1 MSLNAKSTIES
12 GKAILGIEFG
22 STRIKAVL
30 IDEENKPIAQGS
42 HTWENQLE
50 NGLWTYS
57 IDAIWNGVQD
67 CYADLRTNV
76 NKEYGIEIENLAAIG
91 VSAMMH
97 GYMAFNDKEEILV
110 PFRTWRNTNT
120 GKAAAELSELF
131 VYNIPLRWSISHLY
145 QAILNKEEHVKDITF
160 LTTLAGY
167 VHWQI
172 TGEKVLGI
180 GDASGMLPINPE
192 TKNYSAEMVKKFND
206 LVAPYGYSWTLED
219 ILPKVLLAGE
229 NAGCLTEKGAKLLDV
244 SGHLKAGVPVCP
256 PEGDAG
262 TGMVA
267 TNAVKQRTG
276 NVSAGTSSF
285 SMIVLEKD
293 LSKPY
298 EMIDMVT
305 TPDGS
310 LVAMVHCN
318 NCTSDLNA
326 WVNIF
331 KEYQELMGM
340 PVDMDEIFGKLYNN
354 SAATVLGQEGD
365 WLHISSGSVDGY
377 VKAQYVVVGN
387 DELVRSVARRVATV
401 ATQTLYVRSE
411 ATTESSVLGMVPG
424 DDDLTVVDES
434 TAAQGWV
441 KVSIEEGE
449 GYVST
454 QYVTLS
460 TEFKYAE
467 SKAEEEA
474 RLAREAAER
483 EAAAAAAR
491 KSSKSS
497 SSSSSSSK
505 SYSAPS
511 GSNGS
516 AVANY
521 AVQFVGNPYVYGGT
535 SLTNGADCSGFV
547 MSVYRQFG
555 VSLPH
560 SSSALRSSG
569 YGVSQG
575 KMQPGDI
582 VCYSGHV
589 GIYIGN
595 GQIVH
600 ASNARDGI
608 KISTAYYRSILAVRR
623 IF

>member
-1 MSLNAKSTIES
+1 MKS
-12 GKAILGIEFG
+12 K
-22 STRIKAVL
+22 
-30 IDEENKPIAQGS
+30 
-42 HTWENQLE
+42 
-50 NGLWTYS
+50 
-57 IDAIWNGVQD
+57 GVKMLS
-67 CYADLRTNV
+67 CT
-76 NKEYGIEIENLAAIG
+76 LAAGVLATSIPFAALAAPISGVVGMASTDTATVQESSYSTLSG
-91 VSAMMH
+91 VSLTMSR
-97 GYMAFNDKEEILV
+97 ILAESTSAETEV
-110 PFRTWRNTNT
+110 QANETATVEAGQT
-120 GKAAAELSELF
+120 AEQQTAQAAAEQPVQSEF
-131 VYNIPLRWSISHLY
+131 ANI
-145 QAILNKEEHVKDITF
+145 AIAQVNDYVNVRSGASEE
-160 LTTLAGY
+160 
-167 VHWQI
+167 
-172 TGEKVLGI
+172 
-180 GDASGMLPINPE
+180 
-192 TKNYSAEMVKKFND
+192 
-206 LVAPYGYSWTLED
+206 
-219 ILPKVLLAGE
+219 
-229 NAGCLTEKGAKLLDV
+229 TEV
-244 SGHLKAGVPVCP
+244 V
-256 PEGDAG
+256 
-262 TGMVA
+262 
-267 TNAVKQRTG
+267 
-276 NVSAGTSSF
+276 
-285 SMIVLEKD
+285 
-293 LSKPY
+293 
-298 EMIDMVT
+298 
-305 TPDGS
+305 
-310 LVAMVHCN
+310 
-318 NCTSDLNA
+318 
-326 WVNIF
+326 
-331 KEYQELMGM
+331 
-340 PVDMDEIFGKLYNN
+340 GKLYNN

-575 KMQPGDI
+575 EMQPGDI

>member
-1 MSLNAKSTIES
+1 MKS
-12 GKAILGIEFG
+12 K
-22 STRIKAVL
+22 
-30 IDEENKPIAQGS
+30 
-42 HTWENQLE
+42 
-50 NGLWTYS
+50 
-57 IDAIWNGVQD
+57 GVKMLS
-67 CYADLRTNV
+67 CT
-76 NKEYGIEIENLAAIG
+76 LAAGVLATSIPFAALAAPISGVVGMASTDTATVQESSYSTLSG
-91 VSAMMH
+91 VSLTMSR
-97 GYMAFNDKEEILV
+97 ILAESTSAETQV
-110 PFRTWRNTNT
+110 QANETATVEAGQT
-120 GKAAAELSELF
+120 AEQQTAQAAAEQPVQSEF
-131 VYNIPLRWSISHLY
+131 ANI
-145 QAILNKEEHVKDITF
+145 AIAQVNDYVNVRSGASEE
-160 LTTLAGY
+160 
-167 VHWQI
+167 
-172 TGEKVLGI
+172 
-180 GDASGMLPINPE
+180 
-192 TKNYSAEMVKKFND
+192 
-206 LVAPYGYSWTLED
+206 
-219 ILPKVLLAGE
+219 
-229 NAGCLTEKGAKLLDV
+229 TEV
-244 SGHLKAGVPVCP
+244 V
-256 PEGDAG
+256 
-262 TGMVA
+262 
-267 TNAVKQRTG
+267 
-276 NVSAGTSSF
+276 
-285 SMIVLEKD
+285 
-293 LSKPY
+293 
-298 EMIDMVT
+298 
-305 TPDGS
+305 
-310 LVAMVHCN
+310 
-318 NCTSDLNA
+318 
-326 WVNIF
+326 
-331 KEYQELMGM
+331 
-340 PVDMDEIFGKLYNN
+340 GKLYNN

-569 YGVSQG
+569 YGVSQSE
-575 KMQPGDI
+575 MQPGDI

>member
-1 MSLNAKSTIES
+1 MKS
-12 GKAILGIEFG
+12 K
-22 STRIKAVL
+22 
-30 IDEENKPIAQGS
+30 
-42 HTWENQLE
+42 
-50 NGLWTYS
+50 
-57 IDAIWNGVQD
+57 GVKMLS
-67 CYADLRTNV
+67 CT
-76 NKEYGIEIENLAAIG
+76 LAAGVLATSIPFAALAAPISGVVGMASTDTATVQESSYSTLSG
-91 VSAMMH
+91 VSLTMSR
-97 GYMAFNDKEEILV
+97 ILAESTSAETQV
-110 PFRTWRNTNT
+110 QANETATVEAGQT
-120 GKAAAELSELF
+120 AEQQTAQAAAEQPVQSEF
-131 VYNIPLRWSISHLY
+131 ANI
-145 QAILNKEEHVKDITF
+145 AIAQVNDYVNVRSGASEE
-160 LTTLAGY
+160 
-167 VHWQI
+167 
-172 TGEKVLGI
+172 
-180 GDASGMLPINPE
+180 
-192 TKNYSAEMVKKFND
+192 
-206 LVAPYGYSWTLED
+206 
-219 ILPKVLLAGE
+219 
-229 NAGCLTEKGAKLLDV
+229 TEV
-244 SGHLKAGVPVCP
+244 V
-256 PEGDAG
+256 
-262 TGMVA
+262 
-267 TNAVKQRTG
+267 
-276 NVSAGTSSF
+276 
-285 SMIVLEKD
+285 
-293 LSKPY
+293 
-298 EMIDMVT
+298 
-305 TPDGS
+305 
-310 LVAMVHCN
+310 
-318 NCTSDLNA
+318 
-326 WVNIF
+326 
-331 KEYQELMGM
+331 
-340 PVDMDEIFGKLYNN
+340 GKLYNN

-575 KMQPGDI
+575 EMQPGDI

>member
-1 MSLNAKSTIES
+1 MKS
-12 GKAILGIEFG
+12 K
-22 STRIKAVL
+22 
-30 IDEENKPIAQGS
+30 
-42 HTWENQLE
+42 
-50 NGLWTYS
+50 
-57 IDAIWNGVQD
+57 GVKMLS
-67 CYADLRTNV
+67 CT
-76 NKEYGIEIENLAAIG
+76 LAAGVLATSIPFAALAAPISGVVGMASTDTATVQESSYSTLSG
-91 VSAMMH
+91 VSLTMSR
-97 GYMAFNDKEEILV
+97 ILAESTSAETQV
-110 PFRTWRNTNT
+110 QANETATVEAGQT
-120 GKAAAELSELF
+120 AEQQTAQAAAEQPVQSEF
-131 VYNIPLRWSISHLY
+131 ANI
-145 QAILNKEEHVKDITF
+145 AIAQVNDYVNVRSGASEE
-160 LTTLAGY
+160 
-167 VHWQI
+167 
-172 TGEKVLGI
+172 
-180 GDASGMLPINPE
+180 
-192 TKNYSAEMVKKFND
+192 
-206 LVAPYGYSWTLED
+206 
-219 ILPKVLLAGE
+219 
-229 NAGCLTEKGAKLLDV
+229 TEV
-244 SGHLKAGVPVCP
+244 V
-256 PEGDAG
+256 
-262 TGMVA
+262 
-267 TNAVKQRTG
+267 
-276 NVSAGTSSF
+276 
-285 SMIVLEKD
+285 
-293 LSKPY
+293 
-298 EMIDMVT
+298 
-305 TPDGS
+305 
-310 LVAMVHCN
+310 
-318 NCTSDLNA
+318 
-326 WVNIF
+326 
-331 KEYQELMGM
+331 
-340 PVDMDEIFGKLYNN
+340 GKLYNN

-575 KMQPGDI
+575 EMQPGDI

-608 KISTAYYRSILAVRR
+608 KISGAYYRSILAVRR

>member
-1 MSLNAKSTIES
+1 MKS
-12 GKAILGIEFG
+12 K
-22 STRIKAVL
+22 
-30 IDEENKPIAQGS
+30 
-42 HTWENQLE
+42 
-50 NGLWTYS
+50 
-57 IDAIWNGVQD
+57 GVKMLS
-67 CYADLRTNV
+67 CT
-76 NKEYGIEIENLAAIG
+76 LAAGVLATSIPFAALAAPISGVVGMASTDTATVQESSYSTLSG
-91 VSAMMH
+91 VSLTMSR
-97 GYMAFNDKEEILV
+97 ILAESTSAETQV
-110 PFRTWRNTNT
+110 QANETATVEAGQT
-120 GKAAAELSELF
+120 AEQQAAAEQPVQSEF
-131 VYNIPLRWSISHLY
+131 ANI
-145 QAILNKEEHVKDITF
+145 AIAQVNDYVNVRSGASEE
-160 LTTLAGY
+160 
-167 VHWQI
+167 
-172 TGEKVLGI
+172 
-180 GDASGMLPINPE
+180 
-192 TKNYSAEMVKKFND
+192 
-206 LVAPYGYSWTLED
+206 
-219 ILPKVLLAGE
+219 
-229 NAGCLTEKGAKLLDV
+229 TEV
-244 SGHLKAGVPVCP
+244 V
-256 PEGDAG
+256 
-262 TGMVA
+262 
-267 TNAVKQRTG
+267 
-276 NVSAGTSSF
+276 
-285 SMIVLEKD
+285 
-293 LSKPY
+293 
-298 EMIDMVT
+298 
-305 TPDGS
+305 
-310 LVAMVHCN
+310 
-318 NCTSDLNA
+318 
-326 WVNIF
+326 
-331 KEYQELMGM
+331 
-340 PVDMDEIFGKLYNN
+340 GKLYNN

-575 KMQPGDI
+575 EMQPGDI

>member
-1 MSLNAKSTIES
+1 MLSCT
-12 GKAILGIEFG
+12 
-22 STRIKAVL
+22 
-30 IDEENKPIAQGS
+30 
-42 HTWENQLE
+42 
-50 NGLWTYS
+50 
-57 IDAIWNGVQD
+57 
-67 CYADLRTNV
+67 
-76 NKEYGIEIENLAAIG
+76 LAAGVLATSIPFAALAAPISGVVGMASTDTATVQESSYSTLSG
-91 VSAMMH
+91 VSLTMSR
-97 GYMAFNDKEEILV
+97 ILAESTSAETEV
-110 PFRTWRNTNT
+110 QANETATVEAGQT
-120 GKAAAELSELF
+120 AEQQAAQAAAEQPVQSEF
-131 VYNIPLRWSISHLY
+131 ANI
-145 QAILNKEEHVKDITF
+145 AIAQVNDYVNVRSGASEE
-160 LTTLAGY
+160 
-167 VHWQI
+167 
-172 TGEKVLGI
+172 
-180 GDASGMLPINPE
+180 
-192 TKNYSAEMVKKFND
+192 
-206 LVAPYGYSWTLED
+206 
-219 ILPKVLLAGE
+219 
-229 NAGCLTEKGAKLLDV
+229 TEV
-244 SGHLKAGVPVCP
+244 V
-256 PEGDAG
+256 
-262 TGMVA
+262 
-267 TNAVKQRTG
+267 
-276 NVSAGTSSF
+276 
-285 SMIVLEKD
+285 
-293 LSKPY
+293 
-298 EMIDMVT
+298 
-305 TPDGS
+305 
-310 LVAMVHCN
+310 
-318 NCTSDLNA
+318 
-326 WVNIF
+326 
-331 KEYQELMGM
+331 
-340 PVDMDEIFGKLYNN
+340 GKLYNN

-491 KSSKSS
+491 KSSKRS

-516 AVANY
+516 GVANY

-575 KMQPGDI
+575 EMQPGDI

-608 KISTAYYRSILAVRR
+608 KISSAYYRSILAVRR

>member
-1 MSLNAKSTIES
+1 MKS
-12 GKAILGIEFG
+12 K
-22 STRIKAVL
+22 
-30 IDEENKPIAQGS
+30 
-42 HTWENQLE
+42 
-50 NGLWTYS
+50 
-57 IDAIWNGVQD
+57 GVKMLS
-67 CYADLRTNV
+67 CT
-76 NKEYGIEIENLAAIG
+76 LAAGVLATSIPFAALAAPISGVVGMASTDTATVQESSYSTLSG
-91 VSAMMH
+91 VSLTMSR
-97 GYMAFNDKEEILV
+97 ILAESTSAETEV
-110 PFRTWRNTNT
+110 QANETATVEAGQT
-120 GKAAAELSELF
+120 AEQQAAQAAAEQPVQSEF
-131 VYNIPLRWSISHLY
+131 ANI
-145 QAILNKEEHVKDITF
+145 AIAQVNDYVNVRSGASEE
-160 LTTLAGY
+160 
-167 VHWQI
+167 
-172 TGEKVLGI
+172 
-180 GDASGMLPINPE
+180 
-192 TKNYSAEMVKKFND
+192 
-206 LVAPYGYSWTLED
+206 
-219 ILPKVLLAGE
+219 
-229 NAGCLTEKGAKLLDV
+229 TEV
-244 SGHLKAGVPVCP
+244 V
-256 PEGDAG
+256 
-262 TGMVA
+262 
-267 TNAVKQRTG
+267 
-276 NVSAGTSSF
+276 
-285 SMIVLEKD
+285 
-293 LSKPY
+293 
-298 EMIDMVT
+298 
-305 TPDGS
+305 
-310 LVAMVHCN
+310 
-318 NCTSDLNA
+318 
-326 WVNIF
+326 
-331 KEYQELMGM
+331 
-340 PVDMDEIFGKLYNN
+340 GKLYNN

-491 KSSKSS
+491 KSSKRS

-516 AVANY
+516 GVANY

-575 KMQPGDI
+575 EMQPGDI